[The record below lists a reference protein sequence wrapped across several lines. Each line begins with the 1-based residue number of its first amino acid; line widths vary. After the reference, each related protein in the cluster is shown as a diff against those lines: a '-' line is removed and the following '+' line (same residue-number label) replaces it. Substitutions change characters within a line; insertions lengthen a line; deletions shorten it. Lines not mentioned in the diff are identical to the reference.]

1 MTKHFPLAQSP
12 RPRPA
17 AGGAAARGAVT
28 SLVQGALVDLFAA
41 YNVGLAPLPPTWGTS
56 WPVPEVSAAA
66 AFRQRSTGEAGR
78 LTLSLT
84 TSLLD
89 QMKGAEV
96 AAVKMD
102 WARELTSQLLG
113 RIKNR
118 LLPFG
123 VQLEIGALSLL
134 SVQVVEE
141 RLKSTQGIR
150 VYAARTLRGL
160 VLVTLQGLPEDAM
173 LTYVGAASTAEGT
186 LIWL

>member
-1 MTKHFPLAQSP
+1 MPKHFPISQLPPS
-12 RPRPA
+12 RPA
-17 AGGAAARGAVT
+17 TGGAAPRGAVN
-28 SLVQGALVDLFAA
+28 SLVQGSLVDLFAA
-41 YNVGLAPLPPTWGTS
+41 YNVGLAPLPATWGTS

-66 AFRQRSTGEAGR
+66 VFKQRGTGEPGK

-89 QMKGAEV
+89 QMKGAE
-96 AAVKMD
+96 ATAVKMD

-118 LLPFG
+118 LLQFG

-134 SVQVVEE
+134 AAPAVEE
-141 RLKSTQGIR
+141 RLKGVQGIR

-160 VLVTLQGLPEDAM
+160 VLVTLQGLPEDST
-173 LTYVGAASTAEGT
+173 LSYVGTSSTAEGT

>member
-12 RPRPA
+12 RPTPPT
-17 AGGAAARGAVT
+17 GGAAGRGAVN
-28 SLVQGALVDLFAA
+28 SLVQGSLVDLFAA
-41 YNVGLAPLPPTWGTS
+41 YNVGLAPLPATWGSS

-66 AFRQRSTGEAGR
+66 AFKQRATGEPGR

-89 QMKGAEV
+89 QMKGAE
-96 AAVKMD
+96 AATVKMD

-118 LLPFG
+118 LLHFG
-123 VQLEIGALSLL
+123 VQLEVGALSLL
-134 SVQVVEE
+134 SAQAVEE
-141 RLKSTQGIR
+141 RLKSTQGTR

-160 VLVTLQGLPEDAM
+160 VLVTLQGLPEDAT
-173 LTYVGAASTAEGT
+173 LNYVGAASTAEGT